1 MTLKWYPAQDVDR
14 NGRIGN
20 SIYSYESSTKLII
33 SGCEIRNNHL
43 PYEHS
48 LKPDYEE
55 CYIAKNHTMQFTNI
69 SYSVSAKL
77 YCFTSSFFTRPN
89 LAISVVLELS
99 NRDSEHRWW
108 TLLSTSDPCASF
120 NEFAIAIVDDTVA
133 GGVAEPPV
141 VQNNETVRDET
152 HWLNSH
158 LEEYGH
164 TIRHWWD
171 TSQSDWCVM
180 DVAREYLPAMVEH
193 SIIFKYV
200 QYTSIVI

>member
-33 SGCEIRNNHL
+33 SGCEIRNHHL

-99 NRDSEHRWW
+99 NRDSEHRSGPYYQHRIPVHHLTILLLLLLMILLLVVLLNHLLCKIMKQFSTKHIDWIVILKSTDTLFDIDETPHNRIDVWW
-108 TLLSTSDPCASF
+108 TSPGSICQLWWNIPLFSNTF
-120 NEFAIAIVDDTVA
+120 NIQA
-133 GGVAEPPV
+133 
-141 VQNNETVRDET
+141 
-152 HWLNSH
+152 L
-158 LEEYGH
+158 
-164 TIRHWWD
+164 
-171 TSQSDWCVM
+171 
-180 DVAREYLPAMVEH
+180 
-193 SIIFKYV
+193 
-200 QYTSIVI
+200 